1 MINKNNIG
9 SINDNNNNYNIV
21 TTLIILTTINRKV
34 KLKLTNS
41 D

>member
-21 TTLIILTTINRKV
+21 TMLIILTTINGKV
-34 KLKLTNS
+34 KLKLIK
-41 D
+41 